1 LHIFRAAFTK
11 LTFFAFATYFKHQ
24 AFWGFLMRCIATL
37 VLAGTVIVSSSA
49 FAGEGAF
56 KPGLPAGVHQAQGS
70 DNTALLAVGAMAAA
84 ASLALIISSTS
95 GSAAPAAAAGGG
107 GSTSTST
114 STTS

>member
-1 LHIFRAAFTK
+1 
-11 LTFFAFATYFKHQ
+11 
-24 AFWGFLMRCIATL
+24 MRCIATF

-56 KPGLPAGVHQAQGS
+56 KPGLPAGVHQAQAMN

-84 ASLALIISSTS
+84 ASLALLISSTS
-95 GSAAPAAAAGGG
+95 GGSAPAAGGG
-107 GSTSTST
+107 STIVTST